1 MTSHSD
7 HFPRSHLP
15 FHDLKKK
22 IGWCCSLQKLQQ
34 FCKKY
39 MYLCSKFIDLC
50 ILNQIVA
57 GKFCQKTF
65 LDVQWRA
72 FKVYLADIV
81 AAAAAVFIFAKQST
95 RAQLWTK
102 FPIILIECQI
112 SLAVVHK
119 LFWKQTLRILSY
131 FAISTQGRKEPQPQ
145 RFKSWESEQMQ
156 ALQNRKW
163 NHSRAHMSTTI
174 IPITVKVLF
183 QCFGYSNFRSI

>member
-1 MTSHSD
+1 
-7 HFPRSHLP
+7 
-15 FHDLKKK
+15 
-22 IGWCCSLQKLQQ
+22 
-34 FCKKY
+34 
-39 MYLCSKFIDLC
+39 MYLYSKFIDLC

-57 GKFCQKTF
+57 DKFCQKTF

-72 FKVYLADIV
+72 FKVYLTDIV
-81 AAAAAVFIFAKQST
+81 AAAVFIFAKQST

-102 FPIILIECQI
+102 FPIILISCQI
-112 SLAVVHK
+112 SLAVAHK
-119 LFWKQTLRILSY
+119 LFWKQTLRILSN
-131 FAISTQGRKEPQPQ
+131 FAISTYGHGRKEPQPQ

-174 IPITVKVLF
+174 IPIIVKVLF

>member
-1 MTSHSD
+1 M
-7 HFPRSHLP
+7 
-15 FHDLKKK
+15 K
-22 IGWCCSLQKLQQ
+22 GLQ
-34 FCKKY
+34 
-39 MYLCSKFIDLC
+39 
-50 ILNQIVA
+50 
-57 GKFCQKTF
+57 
-65 LDVQWRA
+65 
-72 FKVYLADIV
+72 VYLADIV
-81 AAAAAVFIFAKQST
+81 AAAVFIFAKQST

-174 IPITVKVLF
+174 IPIKVKVTFSMHWLF
-183 QCFGYSNFRSI
+183 KFSFSSIPSGVNHSTGFLLFPFLACKPTSIGVANGKLELRLAETPRS